1 MKRSIINIFAI
12 IGVVNTVLYI
22 KDKIEEFY
30 ETQSEKSDISKK
42 LKDLNDKIEYV
53 ENVSLRI
60 DHVQYTL
67 SELKNILSK
76 QTYEESLY
84 ELKSANSEFTNELL
98 N

>member
-12 IGVVNTVLYI
+12 VGVVNTVLYI

-30 ETQSEKSDISKK
+30 ETQSEKTDITKK
-42 LKDLNDKIEYV
+42 LEDLNDKIKYV

-76 QTYEESLY
+76 QTYDEGLY

>member
-84 ELKSANSEFTNELL
+84 ELKNANSEFTNELL

>member
-42 LKDLNDKIEYV
+42 LEDLNDKIEYV

-60 DHVQYTL
+60 DHIQYTL